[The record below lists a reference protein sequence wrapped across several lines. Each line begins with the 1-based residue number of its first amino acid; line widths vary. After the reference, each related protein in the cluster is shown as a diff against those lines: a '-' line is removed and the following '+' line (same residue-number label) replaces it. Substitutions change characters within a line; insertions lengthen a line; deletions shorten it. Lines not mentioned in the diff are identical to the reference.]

1 MKQNSLYIFIGGFV
15 AGILFRSFVNLG
27 FSFSIFLIALSGAI
41 FLATL
46 REARRVSIA
55 FFILAAGF
63 GVLRFDIADLNK
75 GNIVLDEVVRQEIIA
90 EGILVDEPDE
100 RENHTKLI
108 ILLDTILV
116 PTKSAVEDKIIVTAD
131 IHPRFSYGD
140 KLRIK
145 GELKKPKN
153 FAGDDGQIFDY
164 VSFLEKD
171 DIFYQI
177 FYPELELVSSGN
189 GNVLKHTLFAFKKSF
204 LEKVSRVIPDPQVSL
219 LGGLVVGAKQS
230 LGEKLQDDFRKTGI
244 IHIVVLSGYNV
255 TIVAEAI
262 MRFFSFLPYVFGVL
276 IGAIAIIFFAIMTG
290 ASATIVRASMMALLV
305 LAARASARK
314 YLITRALFLAGFL
327 MLLHNP
333 KILVFDSSFQLSFM
347 ATIGLIYLA
356 PKIEKHFHLMPTKWQ
371 LREFAVAT
379 VATQIFVL
387 PMILYK
393 MGMLSLVALPVN
405 LLILMFIPLTMLLG
419 FLTGMIGFAST
430 LLSFPFAFITNAL
443 LMYQLKVV
451 DIFASLPFSAIE
463 IDYFPLWAAVFVYI
477 IYGLFILKLNKPDS
491 LQ

>member
-153 FAGDDGQIFDY
+153 FAGDDG
-164 VSFLEKD
+164 
-171 DIFYQI
+171 
-177 FYPELELVSSGN
+177 
-189 GNVLKHTLFAFKKSF
+189 
-204 LEKVSRVIPDPQVSL
+204 
-219 LGGLVVGAKQS
+219 
-230 LGEKLQDDFRKTGI
+230 
-244 IHIVVLSGYNV
+244 
-255 TIVAEAI
+255 
-262 MRFFSFLPYVFGVL
+262 
-276 IGAIAIIFFAIMTG
+276 
-290 ASATIVRASMMALLV
+290 
-305 LAARASARK
+305 
-314 YLITRALFLAGFL
+314 
-327 MLLHNP
+327 
-333 KILVFDSSFQLSFM
+333 
-347 ATIGLIYLA
+347 
-356 PKIEKHFHLMPTKWQ
+356 
-371 LREFAVAT
+371 
-379 VATQIFVL
+379 
-387 PMILYK
+387 
-393 MGMLSLVALPVN
+393 
-405 LLILMFIPLTMLLG
+405 
-419 FLTGMIGFAST
+419 
-430 LLSFPFAFITNAL
+430 
-443 LMYQLKVV
+443 
-451 DIFASLPFSAIE
+451 
-463 IDYFPLWAAVFVYI
+463 
-477 IYGLFILKLNKPDS
+477 
-491 LQ
+491 